1 MKKAF
6 SLIELLI
13 VVLIVGIV
21 YTMAISGFDN
31 LKKGKA
37 KPTLLN
43 LKSYLSKIEYK
54 KDVRLICLDACESC
68 LLIVDGKIKPE
79 LSEQFDGFLDKDV
92 RVYTFNINTA
102 LQNLPDAIYF
112 NSEGT
117 SEDICFSF
125 SIDKKGVSTQVIVE
139 YKDYVYDFT
148 SYLAKTKKYTST
160 SDFIDAKQKVINEVL
175 N

>member
-21 YTMAISGFDN
+21 YAMAISSFDN

-37 KPTLLN
+37 KPTLLT

-54 KDVRLICLDACESC
+54 KDVRLVCLDSCESC
-68 LLIVDGKIKPE
+68 LLIVDGEVKQE

-92 RVYTFNINTA
+92 RVHMFNINTG
-102 LQNLPDAIYF
+102 LQNVPDAIYF

-125 SIDKKGVSTQVIVE
+125 SIDKKGVSNQVIVE

-148 SYLAKTKKYTST
+148 SYLGETKKYTST